1 MTKIEDLEDVVVD
14 MDRVKGIEGS
24 AIISRD
30 GLVVVSHLP
39 AKVDKEL
46 FSAMSATML
55 GAAETAMTELGRGIM
70 NQVMVETRESK
81 MLTLGSGP
89 ETLLVVLCRGDVN
102 LGMVRLQ
109 LQKSVDMIKDILEK

>member
-70 NQVMVETRESK
+70 DQVMVETRESK